1 MRVETKVI
9 QVANDQKVINK
20 VSQEAAIWGWAVQ
33 NIQITEQKIVK
44 EGDSHERESFF
55 GDKIITETE
64 VITEHINYAT
74 ITFQRDRDDLTMSKL
89 AELELAYEAADRAML
104 LNDNEQYE
112 VEELGKILDKRD
124 LDKRIAKYLLI
135 GAGIAFVLGLFGVA
149 RTLMEVLLFG
159 CLAGAIFFY
168 GKAIFKREYRICQR
182 NYDNHMKNL
191 SIARIR
197 RKEEILAQAKDI
209 LTGK

>member
-135 GAGIAFVLGLFGVA
+135 GAGIAFALGLFGVA

-159 CLAGAIFFY
+159 CLAGASSS
-168 GKAIFKREYRICQR
+168 
-182 NYDNHMKNL
+182 M
-191 SIARIR
+191 
-197 RKEEILAQAKDI
+197 AKPFSRGN
-209 LTGK
+209 TGFVRGTMITT